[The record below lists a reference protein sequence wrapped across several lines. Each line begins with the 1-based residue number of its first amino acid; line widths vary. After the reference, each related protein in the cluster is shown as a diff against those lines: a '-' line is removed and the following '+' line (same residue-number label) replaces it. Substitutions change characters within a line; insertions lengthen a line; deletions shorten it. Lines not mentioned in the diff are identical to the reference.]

1 MKTIWS
7 KAAQASM
14 CVVMLGNQAYAQQ
27 AVQMQDGKD
36 ATQGA
41 KTDGVCPSPSNATCS
56 VISLDRAIFSAI
68 SGPIPSQSYTASI
81 GGVGMLVNTNNASAV
96 IRICGTYT
104 TLSMS
109 NATTLQIVGAS
120 TGKTIFICDYDI
132 SNGSTAT
139 NFSFQ
144 IGTGTNCGNGVA
156 QLGQT
161 WYMSGNWGKA
171 GGNAI
176 YRGMNSGAIG
186 SAALCAKSTITA
198 TFDVGVYYDQS

>member
-7 KAAQASM
+7 KAAHASM
-14 CVVMLGNQAYAQQ
+14 CLVMLGNQAYAQQ

-41 KTDGVCPSPSNATCS
+41 KADGVCPSPSNATCS
-56 VISLDRAIFSAI
+56 VISLDRAIFSAV
-68 SGPIPSQSYTASI
+68 SGPVPAQSYTASI

-96 IRICGTYT
+96 MRVCGTYT

-109 NATTLQIVGAS
+109 VATTLQIVAAS
-120 TGKTIFICDYDI
+120 TGKTIFICDFDI
-132 SNGSTAT
+132 SNNAT
-139 NFSFQ
+139 TTNISFQ
-144 IGTGTNCGNGVA
+144 IGTGTNCTSGLT

-161 WYMSGNWGKA
+161 WYANANWARGA
-171 GGNAI
+171 SNAI
-176 YRGMNSGAIG
+176 YRGMNSGAIA
-186 SAALCAKSTITA
+186 SSALCVKSTVTA